1 MNAIMYYSPA
11 LAEPPADLDARCPVC
26 HQLCDTLL
34 YDATGDIAGCDCCTT
49 DQDTT
54 DYAVSQGQDY
64 LTARCPICGALCET
78 ITTGRGGEVLGCNE
92 CLVERD
98 AYDYAVE
105 EHNNYMAWLRELAQG
120 GEHYGD

>member
-34 YDATGDIAGCDCCTT
+34 YDATGDIAGCDCRTT
-49 DQDTT
+49 DQDIT

-92 CLVERD
+92 CLQERD
-98 AYDYAVE
+98 AYDYAIE
-105 EHNNYMAWLRELAQG
+105 QHNSYMEWLREMAQG
-120 GEHYGD
+120 GGYYGD